1 MLKKSIVVASF
12 LGFSIVSQAQS
23 PTQIQQIGYLLEDA
37 LLYSKSYIVPATD
50 AAVYQAT
57 SSWVH
62 SAKRKKMW
70 EVHAGLHFNVF
81 KVPGKDREFT
91 IQNSDFKFFHIEN
104 GATSA
109 IVPTA
114 LGNDNQ
120 IFLVGD
126 LDGQQVR
133 LKTPEGINQEFITY
147 PYLDASIGLPFGT
160 ELLTRF
166 SSKTKLKHGDYQV
179 YGFGLKH
186 NLSQY
191 FPKLEK
197 KNIFLAVSS
206 FYSKEEISFGFLD
219 INSSFGN
226 LGMNQLTNLV
236 DTFHFQFSVSKQF
249 KKVELI
255 GSFICNSSMFNYTV
269 SGEKGTIEDTIPIQ
283 DIVNRLLDTI
293 EKRKNNYVGE
303 IAANYNLGKFTIL
316 SSLAFGKFIN
326 GNMGVQYKIN

>member
-1 MLKKSIVVASF
+1 MVKKSLYITF
-12 LGFSIVSQAQS
+12 LIGFSAFCKAQNA
-23 PTQIQQIGYLLEDA
+23 TQIEQIGYLLEDA
-37 LLYSKSYIVPATD
+37 LLYSNKFFTPATD

-62 SAKRKKMW
+62 SAKKKKLW

-133 LKTPEGINQEFITY
+133 LKTPEGINKEFNTY
-147 PYLDASIGLPFGT
+147 PYLDASIGLPLGT

-166 SSKTKLKHGDYQV
+166 SFRTNLKHGNYSV
-179 YGFGLKH
+179 FGVGIKH
-186 NLSQY
+186 NISQY
-191 FPKLEK
+191 ISSLEK
-197 KNIFLAVSS
+197 KQMYFALTT
-206 FYSKEEISFGFLD
+206 FYSKEEIGFDFLD
-219 INSSFGN
+219 ISTPFGN
-226 LGMNQLTNLV
+226 LGLNKINNII
-236 DTFHFQFSVSKQF
+236 DTFHFQFSASKQI
-249 KKVELI
+249 KKVEVI
-255 GSFICNSSMFNYTV
+255 GSIIFNTSTFDYQV
-269 SGEKGTIEDTIPIQ
+269 SGEKGAIEETIPVQ
-283 DIVNRLLDTI
+283 DVVNRLLDTI

-303 IAANYNLGKFTIL
+303 LAANYKLGKFSIL
-316 SSLAFGKFIN
+316 TSLAFGKFIN
-326 GNMGVQYKIN
+326 GNIGVQYKIN